1 MKIKGL
7 VDEDFCN
14 YKKPSMFI
22 IFPKCTWKCD
32 KECGRAVCQNS
43 ALAKA
48 PIYDIPIK
56 KIIKRYKNN
65 PITKAIVLGG
75 LEPFDSL
82 DELAEAVSVF
92 RKITKDP
99 IIIYTG
105 YTKEELE
112 SGAIHDAR
120 ENQECSEK
128 YKQIC
133 NSGNI
138 IIKYGRFI
146 PDDEEHFDPILGI
159 KLASRNQYAGRYK

>member
-32 KECGRAVCQNS
+32 KECGRTVCQNG

-75 LEPFDSL
+75 LEPFDSSE
-82 DELAEAVSVF
+82 DMIELVKQI
-92 RKITKDP
+92 RKEIEDD
-99 IIIYTG
+99 IVIYTG
-105 YTKEELE
+105 YTEPEISELVYD
-112 SGAIHDAR
+112 ILM
-120 ENQECSEK
+120 N
-128 YKQIC
+128 YK
-133 NSGNI
+133 NI
-138 IIKYGRFI
+138 IIKYGRYI
-146 PDDEEHFDPILGI
+146 PNDEERFDPILGI
-159 KLASRNQYAGRYK
+159 KLSSHNQYARRY